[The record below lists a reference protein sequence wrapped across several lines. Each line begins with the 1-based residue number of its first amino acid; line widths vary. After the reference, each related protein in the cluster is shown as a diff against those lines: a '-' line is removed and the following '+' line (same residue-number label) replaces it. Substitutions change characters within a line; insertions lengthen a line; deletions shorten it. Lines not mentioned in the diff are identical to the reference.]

1 VNIFFFAGEADMRL
15 LLRLCEEQKLG
26 VIPTTYK
33 IGHEPKIQDAVHYEY
48 GEASFA
54 LLPREFTLD
63 DVLYN
68 PGSKGK
74 AGIAEIDLDTAPVII
89 CDPPALWGT
98 KLDVGEISIAEEM
111 TDRRFTLVE
120 RRYDYLSRTIRK
132 WAKTD
137 KNQGHVGPETERL
150 VKQKKLQLG
159 LGKRSVTLW

>member
-1 VNIFFFAGEADMRL
+1 MNIFFFAAETDMKL

-33 IGHEPKIQDAVHYEY
+33 IGKEPVIESAVHYEP
-48 GEASFA
+48 GEAAFA
-54 LLPREFTLD
+54 LLPREYTLD
-63 DVLYN
+63 DVIYN

-74 AGIAEIDLDTAPVII
+74 AGIATIDLETAPVII
-89 CDPPALWGT
+89 CEPPVLWGT
-98 KLDVGEISIAEEM
+98 KLDVGEFSVADEM

-120 RRYDYLSRTIRK
+120 RRYDFLSRTIRR

-159 LGKRSVTLW
+159 LGKRSVELW